1 MENKFAIFFIKKM
14 IMNFIIFLIED
25 FYPRY
30 GFMDEAGNWN
40 GMIGE
45 IIRGVRQ

>member
-1 MENKFAIFFIKKM
+1 MKNIFAIFMKKT
-14 IMNFIIFLIED
+14 IMNFIKFLIED

-30 GFMDEAGNWN
+30 GSMDGAGNWN

-45 IIRGVRQ
+45 VIRGVRQ